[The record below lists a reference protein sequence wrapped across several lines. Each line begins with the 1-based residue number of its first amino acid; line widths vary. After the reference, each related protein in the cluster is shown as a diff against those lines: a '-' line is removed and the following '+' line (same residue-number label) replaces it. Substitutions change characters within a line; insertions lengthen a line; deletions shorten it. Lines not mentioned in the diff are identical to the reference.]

1 MFRSASISLLAALA
15 AAGLAGCAP
24 SGGSGVDTGE
34 FSGEEKRVAEA
45 IDELADAGRRS
56 DGERVCSDLL
66 ARRVVDQLG
75 RRCAKALEDQLDNA
89 DVFELDV
96 EDITV
101 SGARATARV
110 RSDFNGS
117 EQPRTLVL
125 VREGQDWKL
134 AEMSAR

>member
-1 MFRSASISLLAALA
+1 VFRSVAVPLLATLA

-24 SGGSGVDTGE
+24 SGGGGVDTGE
-34 FSGEEKRVAEA
+34 FSGEEKRVAEVL
-45 IDELADAGRRS
+45 DELADAGRRS

-75 RRCAKALEDQLDNA
+75 RRCADALEEQLDHA

-96 EDITV
+96 DDITV
-101 SGARATARV
+101 SGTRATARV
-110 RSDFNGS
+110 RSDFNGT

-134 AEMSAR
+134 AGLSGR